1 MSVEVVFWD
10 VQHGNASYIKSP
22 NDRHVVIDLGTG
34 SYANNDQI
42 FSPLLHLKNRYDV
55 TQLDYVIVTHPHLD
69 HIDDILNFDYL
80 SPIVF
85 KRPSHL
91 SEEDILASV
100 REEDR
105 PKFDKYL
112 EINNKYNQPLGE
124 NDPNDLSNP
133 ENYGGL
139 IVNGFTSINYST
151 SNINNHSIIT
161 VIWYAG
167 IKLIFTGDN
176 ELASFNE
183 LMENEQFVS
192 TVKDADILLAPHH
205 GRDSGYHNDFVS
217 IVNPRLVVISDSRF
231 CDTSA
236 ISRYNNKCRGWEVY
250 KRDGSSEKRKC
261 LTTRNDGVITVN
273 FGNGSNNNPFLN
285 VKIN

>member
-22 NDRHVVIDLGTG
+22 NDRNIVIDIGTG

-55 TQLDYVIVTHPHLD
+55 AQLDYVIVTHPHLD

-80 SPIVF
+80 SPKVF
-85 KRPSHL
+85 KRPTHL
-91 SEEDILASV
+91 SKEDILAGV

-105 PKFDKYL
+105 PKFDEYL
-112 EINNKYNQPLGE
+112 EINNRYNQSLGE
-124 NDPNDLSNP
+124 NDPDDPCNP
-133 ENYGGL
+133 DNYGGL
-139 IVNGFTSINYST
+139 IIKNFVPVSCST

-161 VIWYAG
+161 VISYAG
-167 IKLIFTGDN
+167 IKVIFTGDN
-176 ELASFNE
+176 ELCSINE
-183 LMENEQFVS
+183 LMENEQFIN
-192 TVKDADILLAPHH
+192 TVKNADILLAPHH
-205 GRDSGYHNDFVS
+205 GRESGYHNDFIS
-217 IVNPRLVVISDSRF
+217 IVNPRLVIISDSRF

-236 ISRYNNKCRGWEVY
+236 ISRYNNKCRGWTVY

-261 LTTRNDGVITVN
+261 LTTRNDGVITLN

>member
-1 MSVEVVFWD
+1 MNVEVVFWD

-22 NDRHVVIDLGTG
+22 NDRNIVIDLGTG

-42 FSPLLHLKNRYDV
+42 FSPLLHLKNYYDIV
-55 TQLDYVIVTHPHLD
+55 QLDYVIVTHPHLD
-69 HIDDILNFDYL
+69 HIDDILNFDHL
-80 SPIVF
+80 SPKVF
-85 KRPSHL
+85 KRSSHL
-91 SEEDILASV
+91 SKEDILVNV

-112 EINNKYNQPLGE
+112 EINNRYNQPLGE
-124 NDPNDLSNP
+124 NDPDDPCNP
-133 ENYGGL
+133 DNYGGL
-139 IVNGFTSINYST
+139 IIKNFTPSNCST

-167 IKLIFTGDN
+167 IKVIFTGDN

-192 TVKDADILLAPHH
+192 TVKDTDILLAPHH

-217 IVNPRLVVISDSRF
+217 IVNPRLVVISDSHF

-236 ISRYNNKCRGWEVY
+236 ISRYNNKCRGWTVY

-261 LTTRNDGVITVN
+261 LTTRNDGVITVS
-273 FGNGSNNNPFLN
+273 FGNESNNTPFLN

>member
-22 NDRHVVIDLGTG
+22 NGRHIVIDLGTG
-34 SYANNDQI
+34 SYADNNQI
-42 FSPLLHLKNRYDV
+42 FSPLLHLKNYYDI

-69 HIDDILNFDYL
+69 HIDDILNFNYL
-80 SPIVF
+80 SPKVF
-85 KRPSHL
+85 KRPTHL
-91 SEEDILASV
+91 SKEDILSGV

-105 PKFDKYL
+105 PKFDEYL

-124 NDPNDLSNP
+124 NNPNDLSNP
-133 ENYGGL
+133 DNYGGL
-139 IVNGFTSINYST
+139 IVNGFTSINCST
-151 SNINNHSIIT
+151 SNINNYSIIT

-167 IKLIFTGDN
+167 IKVIFSGDN

-183 LMENEQFVS
+183 LMENEQFVN

-236 ISRYNNKCRGWEVY
+236 ISRYNNKCRGWAVY

-273 FGNGSNNNPFLN
+273 FGNGSNNNSFLN

>member
-1 MSVEVVFWD
+1 MSVKIVFWD

-22 NDRHVVIDLGTG
+22 NDRNIVIDLGTG

-42 FSPLLHLKNRYDV
+42 FSPLLHLKNLYDV
-55 TQLDYVIVTHPHLD
+55 SQLVYIIVTHPHLD

-80 SPIVF
+80 SSKVF
-85 KRPSHL
+85 QRPTSL
-91 SEEDILASV
+91 SKEDILVNV

-112 EINNKYNQPLGE
+112 EINSRYNQPLGE
-124 NDPNDLSNP
+124 NNPDDPCNP
-133 ENYGGL
+133 DNYGGL
-139 IVNGFTSINYST
+139 IIRNFTPVSCST

-161 VIWYAG
+161 IISYAG
-167 IKLIFTGDN
+167 IKTIFTGDN

-183 LMENEQFVS
+183 LMENEQFIDA
-192 TVKDADILLAPHH
+192 VKDADLLLAPHH
-205 GRDSGYHNDFVS
+205 GRESGYHNDFVS
-217 IVNPRLVVISDSRF
+217 IVNPRLVVISDGRF

-236 ISRYNNKCRGWEVY
+236 ISRYTNKCRGWTVY
-250 KRDGSSEKRKC
+250 KRNESSEERKC

-273 FGNGSNNNPFLN
+273 FGYGSNNNSFLN

>member
-22 NDRHVVIDLGTG
+22 NDRHIVIDLGTG

-55 TQLDYVIVTHPHLD
+55 AQLDYVIVTHPHLD
-69 HIDDILNFDYL
+69 HIDDILNFNYL
-80 SPIVF
+80 SPKVF
-85 KRPSHL
+85 KRPTHL
-91 SEEDILASV
+91 SKEDILSGV

-112 EINNKYNQPLGE
+112 EINNRYNQPLGE
-124 NDPNDLSNP
+124 NDPDDLYNP
-133 ENYGGL
+133 DNYGGL
-139 IVNGFTSINYST
+139 IVKGFASINCST
-151 SNINNHSIIT
+151 SNINNHSIIE
-161 VIWYAG
+161 VISYAE
-167 IKLIFTGDN
+167 IKVIFTGDN

-183 LMENEQFVS
+183 LMENDQFID

-231 CDTSA
+231 CDSSA
-236 ISRYNNKCRGWEVY
+236 ISRYNNKCRGWAVY
-250 KRDGSSEKRKC
+250 KRDGSSGKRKC

-273 FGNGSNNNPFLN
+273 FGDGSNSNPFLN

>member
-10 VQHGNASYIKSP
+10 VQHGNASYTKSP
-22 NDRHVVIDLGTG
+22 NDRHIVIDLGTG
-34 SYANNDQI
+34 SYADNNQI
-42 FSPLLHLKNRYDV
+42 FSPLLHLKNLYGV
-55 TQLDYVIVTHPHLD
+55 TQLAYVVITHPHLD
-69 HIDDILNFDYL
+69 HIDDILNFNCL
-80 SPIVF
+80 NPKVF
-85 KRPSHL
+85 KRPNHL
-91 SEEDILASV
+91 SKEDILAGV

-105 PKFDKYL
+105 PKFDEYL
-112 EINNKYNQPLGE
+112 EINNRYNQSLGE
-124 NDPNDLSNP
+124 NDPDDPCNP
-133 ENYGGL
+133 DNYGGL
-139 IVNGFTSINYST
+139 IIKNFVPVSCST

-161 VIWYAG
+161 VISYAG
-167 IKLIFTGDN
+167 IKVIFTGDN
-176 ELASFNE
+176 ESASFNE

-192 TVKDADILLAPHH
+192 TVKNADILLAPHH

-236 ISRYNNKCRGWEVY
+236 ISRYNNKCRGWAVY
-250 KRDGSSEKRKC
+250 KRNGISEQRKC

-273 FGNGSNNNPFLN
+273 FGYGSNNNSFLN